1 MMASDFTFEALC
13 RLRPGF
19 GFSLDGE
26 GLASVTWNG
35 AQPEPVSQKEL
46 DDMRVT
52 IQTERSARAY
62 RAQRAGEYPA
72 IGDQLDD
79 LYKRGAFSPEMTARI
94 KAVKDKYPKPS
105 SV

>member
-1 MMASDFTFEALC
+1 MNAKGEAIRRCAHGRGFVLVDDDLNQIIMSDGGAPPSQQDIMAALQAVEA
-13 RLRPGF
+13 
-19 GFSLDGE
+19 
-26 GLASVTWNG
+26 
-35 AQPEPVSQKEL
+35 EL
-46 DDMRVT
+46 EST
-52 IQTERSARAY
+52 AY
-62 RAQRAGEYPA
+62 RAQRAAEYPT